1 MLRVINYR
9 SDEQHQR
16 VSQSFIMN
24 TLNFIG
30 VVALALEQFSYD
42 DNYLEK
48 HRR

>member
-16 VSQSFIMN
+16 VIQSFIMN

-30 VVALALEQFSYD
+30 VVALALAH
-42 DNYLEK
+42 DNYIEK